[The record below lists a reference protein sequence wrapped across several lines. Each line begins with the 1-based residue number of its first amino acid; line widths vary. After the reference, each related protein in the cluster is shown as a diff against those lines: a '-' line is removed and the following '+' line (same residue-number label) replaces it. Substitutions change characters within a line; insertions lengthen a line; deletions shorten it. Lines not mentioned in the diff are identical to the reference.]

1 MKLTPYFAGSIGF
14 YLLLMAIFGSDPK
27 PPSPTVTTTR
37 SAVVTVALDPVQ
49 EAQQVAELLAT
60 TTTSS
65 STTTAVPVPIVYP
78 DTPCQ
83 EWADEAIE
91 GGWPADRDLLDR
103 LLRIVWK
110 ESRCLNVSPLN
121 PDPEIAEHF
130 NGHDHGLV
138 QANEIHTAWV
148 EAMFGEPFEVAMADP
163 VKAFR
168 FAWLLYSGREAE
180 GKCGWQPWSVP
191 CS

>member
-1 MKLTPYFAGSIGF
+1 MRLTTYFAGSIVF
-14 YLLLMAIFGSDPK
+14 YLLLVAVFGSEPTE
-27 PPSPTVTTTR
+27 PSPTVTTTR
-37 SAVVTVALDPVQ
+37 PPVVTVALDLVQ
-49 EAQQVAELLAT
+49 EAARIAELTAT
-60 TTTSS
+60 TTTT
-65 STTTAVPVPIVYP
+65 STTVVPTPIVYP

-83 EWADEAIE
+83 EWADEAIA
-91 GGWPADRDLLDR
+91 GGWPADRDLLDQF
-103 LLRIVWK
+103 LRIVWK

-148 EAMFGEPFEVAMADP
+148 EGMFGEPFDVAMADP

-168 FAWLLYSGREAE
+168 FAWLLYSGREAK
-180 GKCGWQPWSVP
+180 GKCGWQPWSIP